1 MKLNKMKKE
10 ELELLSYTDLT
21 KMILEEENKSLSTP
35 DAFKKICGLLELTD
49 DDYVNKVGDYYTAL
63 TTDKRF
69 VFLED
74 GTWDLKDKHK
84 IEIILDEDEETE
96 TEELEE
102 EEIEEEDPELDY
114 NTLEEGVDEE
124 DDDASEEL
132 EDLSIIG
139 EDMDDE
145 GEEEEEETI

>member
-21 KMILEEENKSLSTP
+21 KMILEEEGKSFTTP
-35 DAFKKICGLLELTD
+35 DVFRKICELLELSD

-84 IEIILDEDEETE
+84 VEIVLDEDEEVE
-96 TEELEE
+96 TEELDEE
-102 EEIEEEDPELDY
+102 EGEEDPELEY

-145 GEEEEEETI
+145 EDEEETM